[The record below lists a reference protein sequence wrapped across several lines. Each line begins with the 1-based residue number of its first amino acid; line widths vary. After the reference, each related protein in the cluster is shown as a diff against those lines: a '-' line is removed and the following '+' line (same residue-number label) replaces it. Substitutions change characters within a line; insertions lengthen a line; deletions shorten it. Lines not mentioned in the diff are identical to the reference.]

1 MAASTI
7 DEGAGPLDSQAF
19 QGALD
24 NLSIS
29 LRFDA
34 GIDSFS
40 GSLATLTENRDRA
53 FELLRLALTEPRFDE
68 EPVERIRSQIV
79 ARLSRQSEDADYIAG
94 RVLRRLMSGERPYAR
109 PRRGTDSSCARLTAH
124 PTRTR
129 PNP

>member
-79 ARLSRQSEDADYIAG
+79 ARLSRQSEDADYIAD
-94 RVLRRLMSGERPYAR
+94 RKSTRLN
-109 PRRGTDSSCARLTAH
+109 SSH
-124 PTRTR
+124 
-129 PNP
+129 

>member
-19 QGALD
+19 QGELD

-29 LRFDA
+29 LRFQA
-34 GIDSFS
+34 GLDSLN

-68 EPVERIRSQIV
+68 EPVKRTRSQTV
-79 ARLSRQSEDADYIAG
+79 ARQFSQAEEPHSNAG
-94 RVLRRLMSGERPYAR
+94 KM
-109 PRRGTDSSCARLTAH
+109 
-124 PTRTR
+124 RTR
-129 PNP
+129 GVGEWREQMCNN

>member
-40 GSLATLTENRDRA
+40 GSLATLPENRDRA
-53 FELLRLALTEPRFDE
+53 FELLRLALTEPHFAED
-68 EPVERIRSQIV
+68 PVARIRSQIA
-79 ARLSRQSEDADYIAG
+79 ARLARQSVDADTIAG
-94 RVLRRLMSGERPYAR
+94 RVLPRLMYGERTNPR
-109 PRRGTDSSCARLTAH
+109 PRRAR
-124 PTRTR
+124 R
-129 PNP
+129 

>member
-29 LRFDA
+29 LRFQA
-34 GIDSFS
+34 GLDSLN

-79 ARLSRQSEDADYIAG
+79 ASLSRPADDPNYRSEER
-94 RVLRRLMSGERPYAR
+94 RVGKEGVSTCRSRWSP
-109 PRRGTDSSCARLTAH
+109 AH
-124 PTRTR
+124 
-129 PNP
+129 